1 MKHPL
6 PALAQTGLFIVMLG
20 APCRAA
26 DPAQGSGDAAR
37 GKILFQQSCALCHAT
52 VLGPG
57 NTAVSGQGPNLVGV
71 MGRRA
76 ASFPGFHYSRALIGS
91 GITWSPA
98 TLEHFLAAP
107 TADVPGTTM
116 PIAVPNAADRLDLVA
131 YLGTV
136 TAPGGVSAPV
146 SAAPVQAG
154 PHAPEPGDWMND
166 APGLKHSVDLAAL
179 PAPFSTVS
187 AGNGPEVVAPP
198 AGAVPS
204 VPQGFTVKLFASG
217 LSAPRLLRVAPNHD
231 IFIAE
236 TRAGRIRMMRAAD
249 GAGAPSQT
257 EVFADGLNGP
267 FGVAFYP
274 AGDDPQWLYVA
285 NNNSVVRFPYRNGD
299 LRARAAAETIVPV
312 LCAGTGGHSTRDVAF
327 SRDGRRMFISVG
339 SGSNV
344 AEDMEKLSGAA
355 LQDWQS
361 SHTLGATWGRET
373 DRADVL
379 AFDPQGKH
387 VGVFATGI
395 RNCVGMAIDP
405 SNGTLWCSTNERDGL
420 GNNLPPDYITRVRE
434 GAFYG
439 WPWYYIGANEDP
451 RHKDE
456 RPDLK
461 DKVTVP
467 DVLIQAHS
475 ASLEMTFYE
484 ATQFPADYRGNIFAA
499 EHGSWNRANRT
510 GYKVIRVIVK
520 DGVPTG
526 EYDDFATG
534 FVVNDAEVWGR
545 PVGVAVDKDGALLV
559 SEDASGTV
567 WRITYAGNAAQH

>member
-1 MKHPL
+1 MPHPIPTIVAGSVAAFVLAATL
-6 PALAQTGLFIVMLG
+6 PLLAQTNSTLLEGK
-20 APCRAA
+20 AA
-26 DPAQGSGDAAR
+26 FGDW
-37 GKILFQQSCALCHAT
+37 HADS
-52 VLGPG
+52 PG
-57 NTAVSGQGPNLVGV
+57 T
-71 MGRRA
+71 RR
-76 ASFPGFHYSRALIGS
+76 LIR
-91 GITWSPA
+91 PQ
-98 TLEHFLAAP
+98 
-107 TADVPGTTM
+107 DVPAPDSAQSVRNTVTNVHRTDAQK
-116 PIAVPNAADRLDLVA
+116 PIVPN
-131 YLGTV
+131 G
-136 TAPGGVSAPV
+136 
-146 SAAPVQAG
+146 
-154 PHAPEPGDWMND
+154 
-166 APGLKHSVDLAAL
+166 
-179 PAPFSTVS
+179 F
-187 AGNGPEVVAPP
+187 EVNE
-198 AGAVPS
+198 
-204 VPQGFTVKLFASG
+204 FASG
-217 LSAPRLLRVAPNHD
+217 LEHPRLIRVAPNGD
-231 IFIAE
+231 
-236 TRAGRIRMMRAAD
+236 
-249 GAGAPSQT
+249 
-257 EVFADGLNGP
+257 VFAAESAAGSIRVLRPNGARSEQASVFASGLFGP
-267 FGVAFYP
+267 FGIAFYP
-274 AGDDPQWLYVA
+274 PGPNPEWVYVGDTD
-285 NNNSVVRFPYRNGD
+285 SVVRFPYRNGD
-299 LRARAAAETIVPV
+299 LTARGPAETIVPRLPV
-312 LCAGTGGHSTRDVAF
+312 GGHRTRDVVF
-327 SRDGRRMFISVG
+327 SPNGQTMYVSVG
-339 SGSNV
+339 PGSNV